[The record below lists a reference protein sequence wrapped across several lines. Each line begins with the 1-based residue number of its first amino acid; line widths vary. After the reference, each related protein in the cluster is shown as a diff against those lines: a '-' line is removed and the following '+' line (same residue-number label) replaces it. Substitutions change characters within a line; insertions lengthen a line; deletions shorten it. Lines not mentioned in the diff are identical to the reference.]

1 MKQFQSNITM
11 KVQETKDLIFCLL
24 FLIAQS
30 AFAKSDALLSSP
42 NGKISVTSDNG
53 TFKVYYDKNLKVLTL
68 SDFGF
73 STNDIVSVSK
83 VTQINEHYK
92 MLTGKR
98 LNIKNKANEITLNVR
113 DANYGTKQIIF
124 RAYNDGIAF
133 RTSNKD
139 YVRVEVN
146 CENKWLMRYSDGYED
161 FYPLNPEEK
170 AGAHWG
176 FPALFEIQ
184 DARNRSSEG
193 VFVLMTEA
201 DINKGNSGA
210 SLYSESQP
218 NTYRINHPE
227 DENPVSPW
235 RIAIIG
241 NLADIVE
248 STLVTDVSTP
258 CKIEDT
264 SWIHPGVVSW
274 VYWAYNHGSNDYN
287 IIKMYSDMARDL
299 HLPYVLIDAEWDEMK
314 DGKTMEDA
322 VKYALSQG
330 VKPLIWYNSSV
341 GWINGA
347 PGPKFRLNK
356 PEDRE
361 KEFAYISSLGV
372 AGVKVDFF
380 AGDIQST
387 MDYHIDLMECAA
399 RHHLLINFHGATIP
413 RGWQRT
419 YPNLMTTEAVYGA
432 EWYNNL
438 PVLTNKAACHNAT
451 IPFTRGVI
459 GSMDYTPCTF
469 TDSQHPHITTDGHEL
484 ALTVLYESGLL
495 HLADRPSSYLSQ
507 PQAIKDF
514 LSNLPT
520 TWDDT
525 KLLSGYPGKSIVMAR
540 RKGNDWY
547 IAGINGKDEQTE
559 LTVKNGKSEL
569 SLPKALQNQL
579 PASISVLP
587 RGGFV
592 GVYKNKH
599 LQMIIVK

>member
-1 MKQFQSNITM
+1 MRRISILCFILCGM
-11 KVQETKDLIFCLL
+11 VQ
-24 FLIAQS
+24 A
-30 AFAKSDALLSSP
+30 AFAASEVSLSSP
-42 NGKISVTSDNG
+42 NGKISVTNDGS
-53 TFKVYYDKNLKVLTL
+53 TFKVYYAKNLKVLTL

-73 STNDIVSVSK
+73 EAKDIVSVSK
-83 VTQINEHYK
+83 VKKIKDHYK

-98 LNIKNKANEITLNVR
+98 LYCNNEANEVTLKVK
-113 DANYGTKQIIF
+113 DSNYGTKQIVF
-124 RAYNDGIAF
+124 RAYNDGVTF
-133 RTSNKD
+133 RASNKD
-139 YVRVEVN
+139 NVKVEVN
-146 CENKWLMRYSDGYED
+146 CKNRWLMRYSDAYED

-170 AGAHWG
+170 AGSHWG
-176 FPALFEIQ
+176 FPSLFEIQ
-184 DARNRSSEG
+184 DARRSDG

-210 SLYSESQP
+210 SLYSESEP
-218 NTYRINHPE
+218 NTYRIQHPE

-235 RIAIIG
+235 RVCIIG
-241 NLADIVE
+241 KLADVVE
-248 STLVTDVSTP
+248 STLVTDVSEP
-258 CKIEDT
+258 CKLEDT
-264 SWIHPGVVSW
+264 SWINPGVVSW

-287 IIKMYSDMARDL
+287 IIKMYTDMARDL
-299 HLPYVLIDAEWDEMK
+299 KLPYILIDAEWDEMK

-322 VKYALSQG
+322 VRYAVEQG

-341 GWINGA
+341 GWVNGA
-347 PGPKFRLNK
+347 PGPKYCLNK
-356 PEDRE
+356 PEDRD
-361 KEFAYISSLGV
+361 KEFAYISSIGV

-399 RHHLLINFHGATIP
+399 KHHLLINFHGATIP

-438 PVLTNKAACHNAT
+438 PTLTNRAACHNAT

-495 HLADRPSSYLSQ
+495 HLADRPSSYLSR
-507 PQAIKDF
+507 PQVEKDF

-520 TWDDT
+520 TWDET
-525 KLLSGYPGKSIVMAR
+525 KLLSGYPGESIVMAR
-540 RKGNDWY
+540 RKGSDWY
-547 IAGINGKDEQTE
+547 IAGINGKDESATLNVLTE
-559 LTVKNGKSEL
+559 NAKQ
-569 SLPKALQNQL
+569 SLPKALQSQL
-579 PASISVLP
+579 PATISVDA

-592 GVYKNKH
+592 GVYKDKKF
-599 LQMIIVK
+599 QIILSK